1 MKPDAV
7 DEFKNV
13 DPSLYTVR
21 AAIILDQDGHR
32 LLAKYY
38 DNTFPSLMEQ
48 LQFEKRIFQMT
59 QRSECE
65 VLLVDGV
72 TALCQR
78 LSEITCYIVG
88 GPQENELLLLSALTC
103 ICESLCHMLRKNLDR
118 CSFLENLDTVYLILD
133 EIIDQGVILE
143 SESEQVVQ
151 RLSFKTI
158 SEPAFGFVLF
168 DYLTGSGDS
177 SESRKEQL

>member
-1 MKPDAV
+1 MNSPETLPV
-7 DEFKNV
+7 
-13 DPSLYTVR
+13 PSMYTVR
-21 AAIILDQDGHR
+21 AAIILDQDGRR

-38 DNTFPSLMEQ
+38 DDTFPSLAEQ
-48 LQFEKRIFQMT
+48 REFERRIFLMS

-65 VLLVDGV
+65 VVLVDGV

-78 LSEITCYIVG
+78 LCDITCYIVG

-103 ICESLCHMLRKNLDR
+103 LSESLCRMLR
-118 CSFLENLDTVYLILD
+118 
-133 EIIDQGVILE
+133 VILE
-143 SESEQVVQ
+143 SESDKVVQ

-168 DYLTGSGDS
+168 DYLTGNGESSDS
-177 SESRKEQL
+177 KKRTDVD

>member
-1 MKPDAV
+1 MNSPETLPV
-7 DEFKNV
+7 
-13 DPSLYTVR
+13 PSMYTVR
-21 AAIILDQDGHR
+21 AAIILDQDGRR

-38 DNTFPSLMEQ
+38 DDTFPSLAEQ
-48 LQFEKRIFQMT
+48 REFERRIFLMS

-65 VLLVDGV
+65 VVLVDGV

-78 LSEITCYIVG
+78 LCDITCYIVG

-103 ICESLCHMLRKNLDR
+103 LSESLCRMLRTNVDR
-118 CSFLENLDTVYLILD
+118 TLLLENMDTACLILD

-143 SESEQVVQ
+143 SESDKVVQ

-168 DYLTGSGDS
+168 DYLTGNGESSDS
-177 SESRKEQL
+177 KKRTDVD